1 MLTDFSVAFYNLEN
15 LFDIE
20 NNEFTLDK
28 DYTSAST
35 LDWNR
40 GRYSRKIENLSKV
53 ISKVGEKKSKFPPIL
68 LGVSEVENETC
79 LFDLINSK
87 KLVPYSYGF
96 VHYNSPDER
105 GIDVAFLYQKKHFE
119 LVYSKTY
126 TLFLTD
132 EQMNREYT
140 RDILLVSG
148 KLFQEQ
154 VYVIINHWP
163 SRTKGISSSDAKR
176 VKAAILVREII
187 QEIQM
192 ENENAKIM
200 IMGDFNDEPNCN
212 SIQNFLMGEDLFNPM
227 SPLKQKGKG
236 SVKYKGKWYM
246 FDQIILS
253 NSFLSNSLKMMSFK
267 SADVFDAY
275 FLQEKSG
282 KRKGAP
288 KRTYVGKWHLGGYS
302 DHFPVYVTFYKLI
315 KI

>member
-1 MLTDFSVAFYNLEN
+1 MLTNFSVAFYNLEN
-15 LFDIE
+15 LFDAE
-20 NNEFTLDK
+20 NNEFTLNK

-35 LDWNR
+35 LEWSQD
-40 GRYSRKIENLSKV
+40 RYSRKIENLSNV
-53 ISKVGEKKSKFPPIL
+53 ISKVGVKNSILPPIL

-119 LVYSKTY
+119 LIYSKTY

-132 EQMNREYT
+132 DQMNREYT
-140 RDILLVSG
+140 RDVLLVSG

-163 SRTKGISSSDAKR
+163 SRTKGISRSDDKR
-176 VKAAILVREII
+176 VKAAILVRKII
-187 QEIQM
+187 QEINR
-192 ENENAKIM
+192 EKENAKIM
-200 IMGDFNDEPNCN
+200 IMGDFNDEPDCN
-212 SIQNFLMGEDLFNPM
+212 SIQKILMADDLFNPM
-227 SPLKQKGKG
+227 GPLKQQGKG
-236 SVKYKGKWYM
+236 SVKYKGNWYM

-267 SADVFDAY
+267 HADIFDAF

-288 KRTYVGKWHLGGYS
+288 KRTYIGKWHLGGYS
-302 DHFPVYVTFYKLI
+302 DHFPVYMILKLNNA
-315 KI
+315 